1 MDIEEKFYR
10 EGVETST
17 LTKRAVAYF
26 LDDVLVSLV
35 VVVLLWDSLMN
46 ATEVASYIAVTNS
59 AFFEIVLIRFV
70 YQFFFV
76 YLYGATLG
84 KQIMKIKIIDVNTLD
99 KPLFYGAISRAFVRT
114 IGEVLFYFTFIFA
127 FFDPYKR
134 TLHDRVANTAVV
146 NV

>member
-10 EGVETST
+10 EGVSTAT

-26 LDDVLVSLV
+26 IDDVLVSLV
-35 VVVLLWDSLMN
+35 VVVMLWDTLMK
-46 ATEVASYIAVTNS
+46 ASDVSSYIAVTNS
-59 AFFEIVLIRFV
+59 AFFEIVMIRFI
-70 YQFFFV
+70 YQFIFV
-76 YLYGATLG
+76 LLYGATLG
-84 KQIMKIKIIDVNTLD
+84 KQIMKIKIIDINTLD
-99 KPLFYGAISRAFVRT
+99 KPVFYGAISRAFVRT